1 MDSELVLTSRHM
13 QAVQRMALDRA
24 LTMTVD
30 SFNARHVSYVL
41 LKGPAFARWLYEDE
55 GARTYRDIDLLVRPD
70 DFPASREAMTELGF
84 REVSVATHP
93 THHDAW
99 LNDSGVPTWVEVH
112 RSLSLLSADPVA
124 VWEALASRADEIE
137 LVGIPVAVP
146 SAEASALIVALHAAQ
161 HGVRTAKSMEDLR
174 RALDRVD
181 LTTWRKAA
189 EIARALDTEGAFA
202 VGLCLEPKGRA
213 VAERLGLSLD
223 TSRLV
228 RLHAATP
235 PDTSVGIE
243 RLIVTPGAVSKLRLL
258 GQELVPAP
266 TFMRGWQP
274 LARRGRWG
282 LVVAYLWRPAW
293 LLAKLPRG
301 IRAWRAASRATD
313 GSGPRRP
320 R

>member
-1 MDSELVLTSRHM
+1 MI
-13 QAVQRMALDRA
+13 
-24 LTMTVD
+24 VD
-30 SFNARHVSYVL
+30 SFKARHVSYVL
-41 LKGPAFARWLYEDE
+41 MKGPAFAQWLYEDQ

-70 DFPASREAMTELGF
+70 DFPAAREAMTELGF
-84 REVSVATHP
+84 RKVSVETHT

-99 LNDSGVPTWVEVH
+99 LNASGVPTWVEVH
-112 RSLSLLSADPVA
+112 RSLSLLSADPAA
-124 VWEALASRADEIE
+124 VWVALASRADAIE
-137 LVGIPVAVP
+137 LAGKRVAVP

-161 HGVRTAKSMEDLR
+161 HGVRSAKPMEDLR

-181 LTTWRKAA
+181 LTTWRRAA
-189 EIARALDTEGAFA
+189 EIARDLDTEGAFA
-202 VGLCLEPKGRA
+202 VGLCLERKGRT

-235 PDTSVGIE
+235 PVTSVGVE
-243 RLIVTPGAVSKLRLL
+243 RLITTSGAVSKLRLL

-301 IRAWRAASRATD
+301 IRAWRTASRAAG
-313 GSGPRRP
+313 GSGRR
-320 R
+320 RQQ